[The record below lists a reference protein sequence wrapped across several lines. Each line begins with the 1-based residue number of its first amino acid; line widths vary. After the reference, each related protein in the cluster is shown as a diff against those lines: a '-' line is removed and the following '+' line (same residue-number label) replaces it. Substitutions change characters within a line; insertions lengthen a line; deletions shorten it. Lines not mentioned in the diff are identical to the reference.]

1 MNFVCK
7 KTRLRSEKNDEK
19 TKHCGMKRK
28 INYNDLLIKINFNEN
43 DEKKY
48 GKNIKL
54 HRILSAVNFDFK
66 TLKLLI
72 N

>member
-1 MNFVCK
+1 MK
-7 KTRLRSEKNDEK
+7 KKHEKKQNIVEWK
-19 TKHCGMKRK
+19 E

-43 DEKKY
+43 EKKVWKKWK
-48 GKNIKL
+48 KNIKL